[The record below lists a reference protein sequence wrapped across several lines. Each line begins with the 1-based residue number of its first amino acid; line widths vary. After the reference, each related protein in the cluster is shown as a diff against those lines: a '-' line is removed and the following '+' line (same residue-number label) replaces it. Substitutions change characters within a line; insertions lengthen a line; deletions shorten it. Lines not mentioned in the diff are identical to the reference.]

1 MSCSSTLFVSGDI
14 YLIKRPVPGNIGIH
28 VLFNK
33 AVSGDFGFKY
43 DLEHPREIWVV
54 TLNKRRRRLSILHID
69 DWGYEQ
75 IVRYLFSNSP
85 FSMFF
90 ENDADFVK
98 LTRGQ
103 LRRLVIDG
111 SVEGG
116 FNNAFVQ
123 AHQKMLNIID
133 EDEV

>member
-1 MSCSSTLFVSGDI
+1 MSCSSALFVSGDI
-14 YLIKRPVPGNIGIH
+14 YLIKHPVPGNVGIH
-28 VLFNK
+28 GLFNK
-33 AVSGDFGFKY
+33 VASGEFGFEFN
-43 DLEHPREIWVV
+43 LEKPREIWVV

-75 IVRYLFSNSP
+75 IIRYLFSSSP
-85 FSMFF
+85 ISLFF
-90 ENDADFVK
+90 DNDADFVK

-123 AHQKMLNIID
+123 AHQKELSISE
-133 EDEV
+133 ED

>member
-1 MSCSSTLFVSGDI
+1 MSCSSALFVSGDI
-14 YLIKRPVPGNIGIH
+14 YLIKRPVPGNVGIH

-43 DLEHPREIWVV
+43 DLERPREIWVV

-75 IVRYLFSNSP
+75 IIRYLFSNSP